1 MRNSGKFIHIGLLII
16 RIGMGIVF
24 FFHGLPKLM
33 GGVEAWRE
41 LGSAMTLMGVSFAPV
56 FWGFMATFAETVGAI
71 LLILG
76 LFHRFVA
83 FMLAFT
89 MIIAMLMH
97 FDAADTY
104 FVYSHTLKALIV
116 FIALLISGPGRYSL
130 DYVYFRKIA

>member
-1 MRNSGKFIHIGLLII
+1 MRNRNKLIHIGLLIL

-24 FFHGLPKLM
+24 FFHGLPKLT

-41 LGSAMTLMGVSFAPV
+41 LGSAMTFMGVNFAPV
-56 FWGFMATFAETVGAI
+56 FWGFMAAFAKTAGAI
-71 LLILG
+71 FLILG

-89 MIIAMLMH
+89 MTVAMLMH

-116 FIALLISGPGRYSL
+116 FIALLISGPGIYSL
-130 DYVYFRKIA
+130 DHKYFRKIA

>member
-1 MRNSGKFIHIGLLII
+1 
-16 RIGMGIVF
+16 MGIVF
-24 FFHGLPKLM
+24 FFHGLPKLT

-41 LGSAMTLMGVSFAPV
+41 LGSAMTFMGVNFAPV
-56 FWGFMATFAETVGAI
+56 FWGFMATFAETIGAI

-89 MIIAMLMH
+89 MAVAMLMH

-116 FIALLISGPGRYSL
+116 FIALLISGPGIYSL
-130 DYVYFRKIA
+130 DHKYFRKIA

>member
-1 MRNSGKFIHIGLLII
+1 MRDRNKLIHIGLLIL

-24 FFHGLPKLM
+24 FFHGLPKLA
-33 GGVEAWRE
+33 GGVETWRE
-41 LGSAMTLMGVSFAPV
+41 LGSAMTFMGVNFAPV
-56 FWGFMATFAETVGAI
+56 FWGFMAAFAETAGSI
-71 LLILG
+71 FLILG

-89 MIIAMLMH
+89 MTVAMLMH

-116 FIALLISGPGRYSL
+116 FIALLISGPGIYSL
-130 DYVYFRKIA
+130 DHKYFRKIA